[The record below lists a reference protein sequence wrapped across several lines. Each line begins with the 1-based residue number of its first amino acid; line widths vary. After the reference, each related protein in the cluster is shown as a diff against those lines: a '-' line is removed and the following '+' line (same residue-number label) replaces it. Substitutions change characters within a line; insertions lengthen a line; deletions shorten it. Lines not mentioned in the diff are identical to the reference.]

1 MKNENINNKKNK
13 DPFTI
18 REGALGAAGKLEK
31 YSYIREWIEN
41 SYTGGDPAGE
51 VVGKSFNGKKSFVAG
66 FFIFLAFFGLGARIF
81 WLGIVK
87 GDFYSAEAETNRSR
101 SQRIEA
107 QRGIVYDRNMR
118 PLVRNIARFGVLAVP
133 ADLPEGEKEKKDFLN
148 KLAGIVFLNDAT
160 STEKFLV
167 EAEIDLRKIEK
178 GSLESFRSIYLIDN
192 IDYEA
197 AMRLYLSESDFPG
210 IFVSES
216 SRREYLGEA
225 YSLSHVLGYTG
236 KINSEEYAVLEESG
250 YDYTDYIGKTGLENF
265 WEEELRGR
273 NGAEKVE
280 VDAFGNKKKILFSES
295 AVNGRNLVLS
305 LDYDLQ
311 KKTEDVLSS
320 KMEDVGLSKGVA
332 IVMDPDNGEI
342 LSLVSLPAYDN
353 NLFSAG
359 IGIDDYEKLK
369 NNSDNPFL
377 NRAISGEYP
386 SGSTVKMIVA
396 SAALQEKIITE
407 KTSIFSSGGLNVGIW
422 YFPDWKAGGHGWTDV
437 RKAIADS
444 VNTFFYYIGGGY
456 DNFSGLGVDNLV
468 KYFRVFGLGDKTG
481 IDLPNESLGF
491 VPSKEWKEKV
501 REENWY
507 IGDTYHLSIGQGDL
521 LVTPLQVARWT
532 AFFANGGELV
542 QPHLVM
548 DILDEK
554 NNSAEEMIFKSENGI
569 IDSYN
574 VEVVRQ
580 GMRKTVTTGSAKR
593 LQDLPVEAAAK
604 TGTAQWNTKKDSHAW
619 ITAFAPY
626 KNPEIV
632 VTVLVEEG
640 IEGSQISLT
649 VAQEIMKYYFSN
661 K

>member
-1 MKNENINNKKNK
+1 MARMYSLLVYACVVAS
-13 DPFTI
+13 F
-18 REGALGAAGKLEK
+18 AGVV
-31 YSYIREWIEN
+31 
-41 SYTGGDPAGE
+41 
-51 VVGKSFNGKKSFVAG
+51 VVGVVVK
-66 FFIFLAFFGLGARIF
+66 IRQQRYRERLAELAR
-81 WLGIVK
+81 W
-87 GDFYSAEAETNRSR
+87 
-101 SQRIEA
+101 
-107 QRGIVYDRNMR
+107 
-118 PLVRNIARFGVLAVP
+118 
-133 ADLPEGEKEKKDFLN
+133 
-148 KLAGIVFLNDAT
+148 
-160 STEKFLV
+160 
-167 EAEIDLRKIEK
+167 
-178 GSLESFRSIYLIDN
+178 
-192 IDYEA
+192 
-197 AMRLYLSESDFPG
+197 
-210 IFVSES
+210 
-216 SRREYLGEA
+216 
-225 YSLSHVLGYTG
+225 
-236 KINSEEYAVLEESG
+236 
-250 YDYTDYIGKTGLENF
+250 
-265 WEEELRGR
+265 
-273 NGAEKVE
+273 
-280 VDAFGNKKKILFSES
+280 
-295 AVNGRNLVLS
+295 
-305 LDYDLQ
+305 
-311 KKTEDVLSS
+311 
-320 KMEDVGLSKGVA
+320 
-332 IVMDPDNGEI
+332 
-342 LSLVSLPAYDN
+342 
-353 NLFSAG
+353 
-359 IGIDDYEKLK
+359 
-369 NNSDNPFL
+369 
-377 NRAISGEYP
+377 
-386 SGSTVKMIVA
+386 
-396 SAALQEKIITE
+396 
-407 KTSIFSSGGLNVGIW
+407 
-422 YFPDWKAGGHGWTDV
+422 AGGHGWTDV

-507 IGDTYHLSIGQGDL
+507 IGDTYHLSIRQGDL